1 MAECNLP
8 KVDVEGS
15 IPFSR
20 SNTDV
25 EAPPCGV
32 KFDFTTPQ
40 RGPFSRSNTDV
51 EAPPCGVNRAAGA
64 TGFDFTTPQRGP
76 FSRSTL
82 IERG

>member
-20 SNTDV
+20 SILDV

-32 KFDFTTPQ
+32 KFDLATPW
-40 RGPFSRSNTDV
+40 RGPFSRSILTEHD
-51 EAPPCGVNRAAGA
+51 
-64 TGFDFTTPQRGP
+64 
-76 FSRSTL
+76 
-82 IERG
+82 